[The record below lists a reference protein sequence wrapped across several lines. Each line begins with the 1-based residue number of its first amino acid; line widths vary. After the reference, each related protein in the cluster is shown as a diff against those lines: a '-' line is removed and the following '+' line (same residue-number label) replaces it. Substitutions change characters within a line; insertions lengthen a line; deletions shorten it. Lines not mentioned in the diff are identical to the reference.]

1 MMSPSMGNRHVIRR
15 GRAPHRP
22 MPLVMLLLVIGVVA
36 CLAACGSSDDPLASR
51 RAAASPTEAPTPFPH
66 GARDLEARLPEKIGG
81 RPLTRY
87 SYDGRSF
94 IDTGNDQN
102 RTQLTELLG
111 RLGRAPDDLSIA
123 QASDPTG
130 MLTFQEGIFRVV
142 GTQPDVLE
150 PAWIAAQQQATK
162 NRLIQT
168 EATVAGVELTKL
180 VNPDQD
186 VGATTYVV
194 ARGDSLVLIRAD
206 DSTLVS
212 EALGQLR

>member
-1 MMSPSMGNRHVIRR
+1 MGNRHVIRR
-15 GRAPHRP
+15 GRARRGPRS
-22 MPLVMLLLVIGVVA
+22 LVLLLLVIGLVA
-36 CLAACGSSDDPLASR
+36 GLAACGSSDDPLASHPP
-51 RAAASPTEAPTPFPH
+51 AASPTDAPTPFPH
-66 GARDLEARLPEKIGG
+66 GARDLEARLPDKIGG

-111 RLGRAPDDLSIA
+111 RLGRGPDDLFIA

-130 MLTFQEGIFRVV
+130 MLTFQEGIFRVA

-150 PAWIAAQQQATK
+150 PAWIAAQQEATK
-162 NRLIQT
+162 GRLIQT
-168 EATVAGVELTKL
+168 EAQVAGVGLTKL

-206 DSTLVS
+206 DTALVT
-212 EALGQLR
+212 EALGQLH